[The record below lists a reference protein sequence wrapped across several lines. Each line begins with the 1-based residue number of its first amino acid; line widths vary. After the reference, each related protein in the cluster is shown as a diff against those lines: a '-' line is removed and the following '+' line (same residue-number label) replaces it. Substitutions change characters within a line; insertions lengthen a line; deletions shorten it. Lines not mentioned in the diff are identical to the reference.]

1 MKAVAICLLGASLAT
16 SPVWAKDWVFSG
28 SVRMKAEYQL
38 APTNRPSATTNWA
51 SVFVRIN
58 TDQAPLEEILFIF
71 NPTNGVL
78 DLELSRWLGE
88 PEAKLK
94 CPLKIPA
101 LTTAKLRRRC
111 RLIFTADRWDLETK
125 NKGQITLKSFEW
137 IPEGAQRNAP
147 ANGSQPIPSETNS
160 TSSAAGSRR

>member
-16 SPVWAKDWVFSG
+16 SSVWAKDWVFSG

-38 APTNRPSATTNWA
+38 APTNRPSATTHWA

-58 TDQAPLEEILFIF
+58 TDHVPLEEVRFIF

-88 PEAKLK
+88 PEAGLK
-94 CPLKIPA
+94 CPPKIPA
-101 LTTAKLRRRC
+101 LTAAKLGRRC
-111 RLIFTADRWDLETK
+111 RLVFAADRWDLETK

-137 IPEGAQRNAP
+137 IPEAVQNGA
-147 ANGSQPIPSETNS
+147 ANWSQPARSETNPPPA
-160 TSSAAGSRR
+160 AAGSGR